1 MAGRSHDLVHTT
13 LFTPPLRHSGSFTP
27 SAFTPPP
34 RVSAREG
41 WCPIACGR
49 PRRVPCPRAYGVC
62 LCMCMCMAHG
72 HAGMCMC
79 TEAIPS
85 SVYGACFRGA
95 AGAGRAPIEGGHVHV
110 HMYMHMSKER
120 TSGELLVQVGRRL
133 RVDGVVLAPLPH
145 VHLRPA
151 ARATRGHGAFS
162 VRRAACGTR
171 MHATPCE
178 QPLHTSSSE
187 SYAGMATRSC
197 HHAPGSP

>member
-1 MAGRSHDLVHTT
+1 MERAFGELLVRVGRRLRVGMYMHMYMHMYKHMYMHMSKERTSRELLVQVGRR
-13 LFTPPLRHSGSFTP
+13 LR
-27 SAFTPPP
+27 
-34 RVSAREG
+34 V
-41 WCPIACGR
+41 
-49 PRRVPCPRAYGVC
+49 
-62 LCMCMCMAHG
+62 
-72 HAGMCMC
+72 GMYM
-79 TEAIPS
+79 
-85 SVYGACFRGA
+85 
-95 AGAGRAPIEGGHVHV
+95 